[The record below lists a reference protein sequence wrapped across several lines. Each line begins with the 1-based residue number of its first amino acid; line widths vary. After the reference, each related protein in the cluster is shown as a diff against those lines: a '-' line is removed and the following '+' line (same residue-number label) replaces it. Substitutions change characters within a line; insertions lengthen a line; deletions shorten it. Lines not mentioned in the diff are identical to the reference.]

1 MNEIAI
7 ARPHIAAMS
16 PATIGKVR
24 TLEAIVGALPQI
36 DIRTDHVF
44 HAGVYAR
51 TVLVPAGAVI
61 TGVLIKI
68 PTILIVNG
76 DAIVHVEGGP
86 IELHGYNIVPAEAGR
101 KQALVALSDTHL
113 TMIFASNAHDPD
125 EAEREFTDEI
135 DNLMSRKEA

>member
-1 MNEIAI
+1 MNDIAI

-16 PATIGKVR
+16 PATIDKVR
-24 TLEAIVGALPQI
+24 QLETMVGAMPQI
-36 DIRTDHVF
+36 EIRTDHVF

-76 DAIVHVEGGP
+76 DAIVHTEGGP
-86 IELHGYNIVPAEAGR
+86 IELHGYHVLQAAAGR
-101 KQALVALSDTHL
+101 KQALVALTDTHL
-113 TMIFASNAHDPD
+113 TMIFASDASDPD
-125 EAEREFTDEI
+125 TAEREFTDEI
-135 DNLMSRKEA
+135 DNLMSRKET